1 MCFRIEEQSTIV
13 KRRKVDSVTVLYD
26 IGNFI
31 LFISLTRVKF
41 LYPILSKLMQ
51 MICLKFSIQRE
62 VNQRMF
68 FFFFFIN
75 TILLRYA
82 GNVKLKVNQSE
93 ILHK

>member
-62 VNQRMF
+62 VNQRVF

>member
-51 MICLKFSIQRE
+51 MICLKFFIQRE
-62 VNQRMF
+62 VNQRVFLF
-68 FFFFFIN
+68 FFF
-75 TILLRYA
+75 LLIRYYYDTR
-82 GNVKLKVNQSE
+82 E
-93 ILHK
+93 M

>member
-62 VNQRMF
+62 VNQRVF

-75 TILLRYA
+75 TILLRYT

>member
-13 KRRKVDSVTVLYD
+13 KRRKIDSVTVLYD

-62 VNQRMF
+62 VNQRVF